1 MSAGEWDFSV
11 GSVKKQIIAQA
22 LPLTVAQVVQLLYNV
37 VDRIYIGHLEG
48 VGDVALTGLGVTF
61 PVIVLIA
68 AFTSLFGSGGTA
80 LFSIARGRQDEE
92 EAEGILGNVFALLL
106 LSSAVL
112 FSVCYLFRRPVLFL
126 FGASEVSVEYAD
138 QYLRIYLF
146 GTAFSMLATGLNGYI
161 NAQGFP
167 KIGMLTTILGAAVNI
182 ILDPVF
188 IFAFGMG
195 VRGAALATVL
205 SQGISAGWVLR
216 FLTGKKAILR
226 IRPGRVRISLK
237 RTRDIV
243 AIGLPG
249 FVMQGT
255 NSLVQ
260 IVCNNQLQA
269 FGGDLYVGIMTV
281 LGSVREIL
289 SLPVMGLSNGAQ
301 PVLGFNY
308 GAKENGRV
316 KEGIRFTS
324 VLGVLYTLCAWIVVM
339 LVPRQMMGIFSGD
352 PAIVSVGAEML
363 NIYFFGFVFM
373 AFQFVGQTA
382 FQGLAKAKQAIFF
395 SLFRKAVIVVPLT
408 LLLPGLGF
416 GVRGVFLA
424 EPISNAIG
432 GLACFLTM
440 WQVIYRKL

>member
-1 MSAGEWDFSV
+1 MSAGERDFSV

-289 SLPVMGLSNGAQ
+289 SLPVMGLSSGAQ

-308 GAKENGRV
+308 GAKKNGRV

>member
-1 MSAGEWDFSV
+1 
-11 GSVKKQIIAQA
+11 
-22 LPLTVAQVVQLLYNV
+22 
-37 VDRIYIGHLEG
+37 
-48 VGDVALTGLGVTF
+48 
-61 PVIVLIA
+61 
-68 AFTSLFGSGGTA
+68 
-80 LFSIARGRQDEE
+80 
-92 EAEGILGNVFALLL
+92 
-106 LSSAVL
+106 
-112 FSVCYLFRRPVLFL
+112 
-126 FGASEVSVEYAD
+126 
-138 QYLRIYLF
+138 
-146 GTAFSMLATGLNGYI
+146 
-161 NAQGFP
+161 
-167 KIGMLTTILGAAVNI
+167 
-182 ILDPVF
+182 
-188 IFAFGMG
+188 MG

-205 SQGISAGWVLR
+205 SQGISAVWVLR

-226 IRPGRVRISLK
+226 IRPGKVRISLR
-237 RTRDIV
+237 RTRAIA

-289 SLPVMGLSNGAQ
+289 SLPVMGVSNGSQ

-308 GAKENGRV
+308 GARENQRV

-339 LVPRQMMGIFSGD
+339 LVPRQMMGIFSSD
-352 PAIVSVGAEML
+352 PAVVEKGAEML

-382 FQGLAKAKQAIFF
+382 FQGLGKAKQAIFF

-416 GVRGVFLA
+416 GVLGVFLA